1 MNNKHQEA
9 EHSHQGMNAATQAA
23 AKPTRVA
30 TLLEQQLEEGLH
42 LLPMDFSQ
50 RQQELKSEFEEV

>member
-1 MNNKHQEA
+1 MNNKHQQA

-30 TLLEQQLEEGLH
+30 TLEQQLEEGLH
-42 LLPMDFSQ
+42 LLQMDFSQ